1 MFLSCSVHVS
11 DVSGLEQEL
20 SRRCDELS
28 DKKADKDF
36 VLSILKAVRQL
47 ILMLAH
53 AVLLMFLLYSFIYY
67 CSLQ

>member
-20 SRRCDELS
+20 SRRCNELS

-36 VLSILKAVRQL
+36 VLSILKAVRTAYLNARARGPINVSFVQL
-47 ILMLAH
+47 Y
-53 AVLLMFLLYSFIYY
+53 LLL
-67 CSLQ
+67 